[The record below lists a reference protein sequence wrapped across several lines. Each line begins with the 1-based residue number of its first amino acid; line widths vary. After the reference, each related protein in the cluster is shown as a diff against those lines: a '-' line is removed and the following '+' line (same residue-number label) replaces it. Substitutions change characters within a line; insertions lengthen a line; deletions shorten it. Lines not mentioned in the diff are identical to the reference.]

1 MGKDEIGA
9 LITELKSLKLRESL
23 IIAKLEAANKRN
35 IGDPIN
41 GVNAACFVQG
51 DRVKIINRIR
61 KPKNWPKDRVWDEQM
76 ARKATVTY
84 VDTLAERVY
93 YVTDNGVETW
103 RNPTNLK
110 HN

>member
-1 MGKDEIGA
+1 MCENEIGA
-9 LITELKSLKLRESL
+9 LISELKSLKLRESC

-35 IGDPIN
+35 VGYPIN

-51 DRVKIINRIR
+51 DRVKIINRVR
-61 KPKNWPKDRVWDEQM
+61 KPKNWPRDRVWDEQM

-84 VDTLAERVY
+84 VDTLAGRVY

-103 RNPTNLK
+103 RNPTNLN